1 MVDLRLRRLEV
12 ERQLIVRAGR
22 TEGLGAR
29 QFPGQRR
36 GGEKGGAIWDGGGGG
51 RRRHNVVIGVDRRQ
65 AGRDGKVRLLL
76 LRLRLFLLAA
86 IILVRE
92 GGRILGYRTDK
103 DRKLKSNK
111 EIRERPRSWL

>member
-1 MVDLRLRRLEV
+1 MDLRLRRLEV

-36 GGEKGGAIWDGGGGG
+36 GGEKGGAICDGGGGG

-65 AGRDGKVRLLL
+65 AGRDGKIRLLL

-86 IILVRE
+86 IILVEEE
-92 GGRILGYRTDK
+92 GGRLLGCRTDK

-111 EIRERPRSWL
+111 EVKQRP